1 MKIRLTEWA
10 NRQGIAYITAVRWAK
25 AGKIPGLHRA
35 VSGRLFVE
43 VEADT
48 NGDGVVLYGRVS
60 SADQKED
67 LARQLGRL
75 RDFAAA
81 RGLVVAREVSE
92 IGSGLNGHRAK
103 LLGLLRDPMVR
114 TILVE
119 HRDRLGRFGT
129 EYVEAALQAT
139 GRTVLVIHEGEERLE
154 LVQDF
159 VDVVTTMCAR
169 IYGRRSASNRARR
182 AVAAAAEPAPP

>member
-1 MKIRLTEWA
+1 MKIRLTDWA
-10 NRQGIAYITAVRWAK
+10 TRQGISYITAFRWAK
-25 AGKIPGLHRA
+25 AGKIPNLHRA

-43 VEADT
+43 VDAD
-48 NGDGVVLYGRVS
+48 GVGEGVVLYGRVS
-60 SADQKED
+60 SSDQKAD
-67 LARQLGRL
+67 LGRQLGRL

-92 IGSGLNGHRAK
+92 IGSGCNGHRAK
-103 LLGLLRDPMVR
+103 LLGLLRDPEVR

-129 EYVEAALQAT
+129 EYVEAALSAT
-139 GRTVLVIHEGEERLE
+139 GRTLLVVHEGEEELD

-159 VDVVTTMCAR
+159 VDVATSMCAR
-169 IYGRRSASNRARR
+169 IYGRRSASNRAKR
-182 AVAAAAEPAPP
+182 AVAAAAETD